1 MGSMNRRRMGG
12 KKELAAAEYLAGC
25 GYRNTI
31 FTAGRLRLTWWQRR
45 EGIWSLLR

>member
-1 MGSMNRRRMGG
+1 MNRRRMGG

-25 GYRNTI
+25 GYRILERN
-31 FTAGRLRLTWWQRR
+31 FYSRRVRLTWWQRR